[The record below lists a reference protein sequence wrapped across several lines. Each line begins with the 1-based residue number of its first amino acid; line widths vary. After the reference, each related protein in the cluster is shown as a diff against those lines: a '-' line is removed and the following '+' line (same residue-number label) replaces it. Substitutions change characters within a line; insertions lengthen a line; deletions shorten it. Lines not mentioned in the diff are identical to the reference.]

1 MNDSDSGLT
10 AEQEEF
16 LRQQAAAHAAT
27 APSPA
32 GEAAGVAAQMGERG
46 PLLPAEEQMD
56 AMMAALKAQ
65 SEQIAALTAQIGT
78 MQKQQAEALAASGGP
93 MVTRYAEGARDK
105 IAAHVTANPD
115 APAGHFDELTGAAGQ
130 LVDAAAAIAKD
141 AAAGTGPVEKAA
153 AAITRF
159 VSRTHVRQWG
169 KHIDWSAALDDVET
183 VVEEALKL
191 AA

>member
-1 MNDSDSGLT
+1 MSDSETGLPP
-10 AEQEEF
+10 EQEEF

-56 AMMAALKAQ
+56 AM
-65 SEQIAALTAQIGT
+65 IAALTAQIGT